1 MTEGE
6 GSVSAAGAGYLC
18 GCSLSRPFV
27 TLMVPSCGVLRV
39 CASEGVDPDCGRGQ
53 LSEQVGV
60 VNEEGMCWAGCEMSL
75 QCRETIWGC
84 L

>member
-1 MTEGE
+1 MTEGK

-18 GCSLSRPFV
+18 GCSLSGPFV
-27 TLMVPSCGVLRV
+27 AAMVPSGGVLRV

-60 VNEEGMCWAGCEMSL
+60 VSEEACAGAGCEMSL
-75 QCRETIWGC
+75 QGRETIWGY

>member
-1 MTEGE
+1 
-6 GSVSAAGAGYLC
+6 
-18 GCSLSRPFV
+18 
-27 TLMVPSCGVLRV
+27 MVPSCGVLRV

-75 QCRETIWGC
+75 QC
-84 L
+84 